1 MSTNELFNDPAYY
14 TDRIDESANV
24 IKQHVGVIPDTLVI
38 AGSGLGQFADLLE
51 NAQSLSYEEIPNFPK
66 STVVGHAGKLVW
78 GTLKGKGV
86 LVMAGRKHL
95 YEGVDIRES
104 VLPLRAL
111 IVAGIRRLIVSNAA
125 GGLNKNF
132 LPGQLMLI
140 NDHINMQ
147 FQNPLIGKNLEQFG
161 PRFPDLC
168 EPYDSTL
175 MEKARLCA
183 KRLALTLH
191 EGVYISLSGPS
202 YETQAEVGMLKMI
215 GDAVGMSTVPE
226 TLVAK
231 HMNIP
236 TLGITAITN
245 SHVMR
250 RVQKTTHEEVIE
262 VGKQVGGDFCRLV
275 TEVICS

>member
-1 MSTNELFNDPAYY
+1 MSMQTVFDDPVLY
-14 TDRIDESANV
+14 TAKIEESAKV
-24 IKQHVGVIPDTLVI
+24 IAQHVGEIPATLVI

-51 NAQSLSYEEIPNFPK
+51 DSKSLSYEAIPNFPK

-78 GTLKGKGV
+78 GTLKGKRV
-86 LVMAGRKHL
+86 IVMAGRKHL
-95 YEGVDIRES
+95 YEGVDVRES

-111 IVAGIRRLIVSNAA
+111 IVAGVKQLIVSNAA
-125 GGLNKNF
+125 GGLNKHF

-147 FQNPLIGKNLEQFG
+147 FHNPLVGKNLDHYG

-168 EPYDSTL
+168 EPYDSGL
-175 MEKARLCA
+175 MEKARQAA
-183 KRLALTLH
+183 KRLSLTLH

-202 YETQAEVGMLKMI
+202 YETQAEVGMLKMM

-250 RVQKTTHEEVIE
+250 TIAKTTHDEVIE